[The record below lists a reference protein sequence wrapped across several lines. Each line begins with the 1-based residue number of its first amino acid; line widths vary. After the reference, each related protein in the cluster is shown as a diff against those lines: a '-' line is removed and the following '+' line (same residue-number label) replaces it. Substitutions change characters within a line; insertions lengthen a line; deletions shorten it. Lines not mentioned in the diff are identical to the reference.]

1 MAKEGNNDQTATLK
15 QILEQSKLITTKIKA
30 YELPQIERG
39 LDQIDSQTHNLTTK
53 TTQSQDQPNVDIR
66 AHYFLSKARVN
77 TQVLLR
83 DLGTIHLG
91 AAPDHRQP
99 IYDTDVEGYLTSERT
114 QTIID
119 VISNGQQEV
128 KYILIIYFNYIGKM
142 GLY

>member
-1 MAKEGNNDQTATLK
+1 M
-15 QILEQSKLITTKIKA
+15 IIYYYYYYS
-30 YELPQIERG
+30 
-39 LDQIDSQTHNLTTK
+39 
-53 TTQSQDQPNVDIR
+53 
-66 AHYFLSKARVN
+66 HYFLSKARVN

-99 IYDTDVEGYLTSERT
+99 IYDTDVEGYLGSERT

-128 KYILIIYFNYIGKM
+128 ILFISKN
-142 GLY
+142 